1 MENFTYSKAMQSK
14 TRSSLNDPRIELGR
28 IIDVDRENHTCSVRS
43 EMSEQFLYNISIS
56 SPYLNQTAS
65 QGIKWLP
72 KGGETVIMAVLS
84 DGRRVILGYVGVDE
98 EGSHNYGF
106 GDMNGGDYIIKGDND
121 SFFRM
126 RAGGIVEV
134 GSSPICTSIF
144 IPTRNIIHSIAENWI
159 LDTFAG
165 SLEFRTDRAEDDEDG
180 HVPTHVSLN
189 IKEFS
194 DDENEL
200 VRLKIGGGQDNLA
213 CSLIIKDSGN
223 GESTTIKITLSKEG
237 DLNVKLERDFTMSVK
252 KVDLKASDDISVT
265 SSKNITQKA
274 SQAFKVSGNTVE
286 IESNTVANV
295 SAINLNLKSSQVRI
309 SNSASFPVI
318 RASPEL
324 ISLLTAVSA
333 VVKIPLTSTHFNTS
347 VLV

>member
-1 MENFTYSKAMQSK
+1 ME
-14 TRSSLNDPRIELGR
+14 
-28 IIDVDRENHTCSVRS
+28 
-43 EMSEQFLYNISIS
+43 
-56 SPYLNQTAS
+56 
-65 QGIKWLP
+65 
-72 KGGETVIMAVLS
+72 
-84 DGRRVILGYVGVDE
+84 
-98 EGSHNYGF
+98 
-106 GDMNGGDYIIKGDND
+106 
-121 SFFRM
+121 
-126 RAGGIVEV
+126 
-134 GSSPICTSIF
+134 
-144 IPTRNIIHSIAENWI
+144 
-159 LDTFAG
+159 
-165 SLEFRTDRAEDDEDG
+165 
-180 HVPTHVSLN
+180 
-189 IKEFS
+189 
-194 DDENEL
+194 
-200 VRLKIGGGQDNLA
+200 GQDNLA